1 MQENFSI
8 RDRVLAWPLPVQWI
22 LYLGVIIVIMVFG
35 TYGWG
40 YDANDFIYGGF

>member
-1 MQENFSI
+1 MLIKSEIFFF
-8 RDRVLAWPLPVQWI
+8 LHLPVRWV
-22 LYLGVIIVIMVFG
+22 LYLGAVTVIMVFG